1 LANTV
6 LLSIKRWIYKES
18 WEEEYN
24 EHYRS
29 ENPSE
34 RRPQFYVKN
43 RSDVEIMA
51 SMLRSASKKWEY
63 KTTIMN
69 TAALSHSQL
78 VRYLA
83 IAVQKGLV
91 EYSEITGLY
100 KTTEEGLRYLDK
112 YLQLLRLLPA
122 IPELPDIIDE
132 ETKEVEKSEDETLEH
147 ENDPVRIAS

>member
-1 LANTV
+1 M
-6 LLSIKRWIYKES
+6 
-18 WEEEYN
+18 
-24 EHYRS
+24 
-29 ENPSE
+29 E
-34 RRPQFYVKN
+34 RRTYYYMKN

-83 IAVQKGLV
+83 VAVEKGLV
-91 EYSEITGLY
+91 EYSDSTGLY

-112 YLQLLRLLPA
+112 YMQLLRLLPA
-122 IPELPDIIDE
+122 IPDLPDIIVDE
-132 ETKEVEKSEDETLEH
+132 SKDRGDQHNEPLEH
-147 ENDPVRIAS
+147 ENDPVRIASNTVR

>member
-1 LANTV
+1 M
-6 LLSIKRWIYKES
+6 
-18 WEEEYN
+18 
-24 EHYRS
+24 
-29 ENPSE
+29 E
-34 RRPQFYVKN
+34 RRTNYYMKN

-83 IAVQKGLV
+83 VAVEKGLV
-91 EYSEITGLY
+91 EYSDITGLY

-112 YLQLLRLLPA
+112 YMQLLRLLPA
-122 IPELPDIIDE
+122 IPDLPDIIVDE
-132 ETKEVEKSEDETLEH
+132 SKDRRDQHVEPLEH
-147 ENDPVRIAS
+147 ENDPVRIASNTVR

>member
-1 LANTV
+1 M
-6 LLSIKRWIYKES
+6 
-18 WEEEYN
+18 
-24 EHYRS
+24 
-29 ENPSE
+29 E
-34 RRPQFYVKN
+34 RRTNYYMKN

-83 IAVQKGLV
+83 VAVEKGLV
-91 EYSEITGLY
+91 EYSDITGLY

-112 YLQLLRLLPA
+112 YMQLLRLLPA
-122 IPELPDIIDE
+122 IPDLPDIIVDE
-132 ETKEVEKSEDETLEH
+132 SKDGGNQHDEPLEH
-147 ENDPVRIAS
+147 ENDPVRIASNTVR

>member
-1 LANTV
+1 M
-6 LLSIKRWIYKES
+6 
-18 WEEEYN
+18 
-24 EHYRS
+24 
-29 ENPSE
+29 E
-34 RRPQFYVKN
+34 RRTFYYMKN

-83 IAVQKGLV
+83 VAVEKGLV
-91 EYSEITGLY
+91 EYSDITGLY

-112 YLQLLRLLPA
+112 YMQLLRLLPA
-122 IPELPDIIDE
+122 IPDLPDIIVDE
-132 ETKEVEKSEDETLEH
+132 SKDRRDQHDEPLEH
-147 ENDPVRIAS
+147 ENDPVRIASNTVR

>member
-1 LANTV
+1 M
-6 LLSIKRWIYKES
+6 
-18 WEEEYN
+18 
-24 EHYRS
+24 
-29 ENPSE
+29 E
-34 RRPQFYVKN
+34 RRTYYYMKN

-83 IAVQKGLV
+83 VAVEKGLV
-91 EYSEITGLY
+91 EYSDITGLY

-112 YLQLLRLLPA
+112 YMQLLRLLPA
-122 IPELPDIIDE
+122 IPDLPDIIVDE
-132 ETKEVEKSEDETLEH
+132 SKDRGDQHNEPLED
-147 ENDPVRIAS
+147 ENDPVRIASNTVR

>member
-1 LANTV
+1 MNIQGKLGE
-6 LLSIKRWIYKES
+6 RD
-18 WEEEYN
+18 N
-24 EHYRS
+24 EHHRLAI
-29 ENPSE
+29 SE
-34 RRPQFYVKN
+34 RGKQLYVKN

-112 YLQLLRLLPA
+112 YIQLLRLLPA

-132 ETKEVEKSEDETLEH
+132 DTKDVAKSEDETLTR

>member
-1 LANTV
+1 M
-6 LLSIKRWIYKES
+6 
-18 WEEEYN
+18 
-24 EHYRS
+24 
-29 ENPSE
+29 E
-34 RRPQFYVKN
+34 RRTFYYMKN

-83 IAVQKGLV
+83 VAVEKGLV
-91 EYSEITGLY
+91 EYSDITGLY

-112 YLQLLRLLPA
+112 YMQLLRLLPA
-122 IPELPDIIDE
+122 IPDLPDIIVGESKDGSNQHDE
-132 ETKEVEKSEDETLEH
+132 PLEH
-147 ENDPVRIAS
+147 ENDPVRIASNTVR

>member
-1 LANTV
+1 M
-6 LLSIKRWIYKES
+6 
-18 WEEEYN
+18 
-24 EHYRS
+24 
-29 ENPSE
+29 E
-34 RRPQFYVKN
+34 RRTYYFMKN

-83 IAVQKGLV
+83 VAVEKGLV
-91 EYSEITGLY
+91 EYSDITGLY

-112 YLQLLRLLPA
+112 YMQLLRLLPA
-122 IPELPDIIDE
+122 IPDLPDIIVDE
-132 ETKEVEKSEDETLEH
+132 SKDGGNQHDEPLEH
-147 ENDPVRIAS
+147 ENDPVRIASNTVR

>member
-1 LANTV
+1 M
-6 LLSIKRWIYKES
+6 
-18 WEEEYN
+18 
-24 EHYRS
+24 
-29 ENPSE
+29 
-34 RRPQFYVKN
+34 KN

-83 IAVQKGLV
+83 VAVEKGLV

-112 YLQLLRLLPA
+112 YMQLLRLLPA
-122 IPELPDIIDE
+122 IPDLPDIIVDE
-132 ETKEVEKSEDETLEH
+132 SKDRGNQHEEPLEH
-147 ENDPVRIAS
+147 ENDPVRIASNTVR

>member
-1 LANTV
+1 M
-6 LLSIKRWIYKES
+6 
-18 WEEEYN
+18 
-24 EHYRS
+24 
-29 ENPSE
+29 E
-34 RRPQFYVKN
+34 RRTYYYMKN

-83 IAVQKGLV
+83 VAVEKGLV
-91 EYSEITGLY
+91 EYSDITGLY

-112 YLQLLRLLPA
+112 YMQLLRLLPA
-122 IPELPDIIDE
+122 IPDLPDIIVDE
-132 ETKEVEKSEDETLEH
+132 SKGGGSQHDEPLEH
-147 ENDPVRIAS
+147 ENDPVRIASNTVR

>member
-1 LANTV
+1 MMNIQGKLGE
-6 LLSIKRWIYKES
+6 KE
-18 WEEEYN
+18 YY

-29 ENPSE
+29 ENSSE
-34 RRPQFYVKN
+34 RRLQFYVKN

-132 ETKEVEKSEDETLEH
+132 ENKEVVKSEDETLEH
-147 ENDPVRIAS
+147 ENDPVKIAS

>member
-1 LANTV
+1 M
-6 LLSIKRWIYKES
+6 
-18 WEEEYN
+18 
-24 EHYRS
+24 
-29 ENPSE
+29 E
-34 RRPQFYVKN
+34 RRTFYYMKN

-83 IAVQKGLV
+83 VAVEKRLV
-91 EYSEITGLY
+91 EYSDITGLY

-112 YLQLLRLLPA
+112 YMQLLRLLPA
-122 IPELPDIIDE
+122 IPDLPDIIVDE
-132 ETKEVEKSEDETLEH
+132 SKDGSNQHDEPLEH
-147 ENDPVRIAS
+147 ENDPVRIASNTVR

>member
-1 LANTV
+1 M
-6 LLSIKRWIYKES
+6 
-18 WEEEYN
+18 
-24 EHYRS
+24 
-29 ENPSE
+29 E
-34 RRPQFYVKN
+34 RRSYYYMKN

-83 IAVQKGLV
+83 VAVEKGLV
-91 EYSEITGLY
+91 EYSDITGLY

-112 YLQLLRLLPA
+112 YMQLLRLLPA
-122 IPELPDIIDE
+122 IPDLPDIIVDE
-132 ETKEVEKSEDETLEH
+132 SKDRGNHQDEPLEH
-147 ENDPVRIAS
+147 ENDPVKIASNTIR

>member
-1 LANTV
+1 M
-6 LLSIKRWIYKES
+6 
-18 WEEEYN
+18 
-24 EHYRS
+24 
-29 ENPSE
+29 E
-34 RRPQFYVKN
+34 RRKYYYMMN

-83 IAVQKGLV
+83 VAVEKGLV
-91 EYSEITGLY
+91 EYSDITGLY

-112 YLQLLRLLPA
+112 YMQLLRLLPA
-122 IPELPDIIDE
+122 IPDLPDIIVDE
-132 ETKEVEKSEDETLEH
+132 SKDGGNQHDEPLEH
-147 ENDPVRIAS
+147 ENDPVRIASNTVR

>member
-1 LANTV
+1 M
-6 LLSIKRWIYKES
+6 
-18 WEEEYN
+18 
-24 EHYRS
+24 
-29 ENPSE
+29 E
-34 RRPQFYVKN
+34 RRTYYYMKN

-83 IAVQKGLV
+83 VAVEKGLV
-91 EYSEITGLY
+91 EYSDITGLY

-112 YLQLLRLLPA
+112 YMQLLRLLPA
-122 IPELPDIIDE
+122 IPDLPDIIVDE
-132 ETKEVEKSEDETLEH
+132 SKDGGNQRDEPLEH
-147 ENDPVRIAS
+147 ENDPVRIASNTVR